1 MLSGESSEEESGVGK
16 EESGVGKE
24 EVGVGKE
31 EERNCELLTWPRL
44 TLLPEMLF
52 WLCMDGW
59 LR

>member
-16 EESGVGKE
+16 EEFGVGKE
-24 EVGVGKE
+24 E
-31 EERNCELLTWPRL
+31 EERNCELLTRPRL
-44 TLLPEMLF
+44 TLLLEMLF